1 MAAHSGKPSTGEP
14 EAGRFP
20 GVQQDQPGLQKR
32 DPVLNPNN
40 QPISLPTCGVIVSG
54 LSVPSNGPFIP
65 GYIILSPSGSLLL
78 PLLPIQ

>member
-32 DPVLNPNN
+32 DRVLNLTN
-40 QPISLPTCGVIVSG
+40 QSISLPTCGVIVSG
-54 LSVPSNGPFIP
+54 LSVPLNGPFIP
-65 GYIILSPSGSLLL
+65 SYIFLSSPGSLFL